1 MLHYLF
7 SIFDKHTEKLS
18 LFGKYIYTDGHH
30 EDFLCYFLEVNVYKG
45 KTTDAFHPC
54 GKSRNG

>member
-18 LFGKYIYTDGHH
+18 LFGKYIYTDGYH
-30 EDFLCYFLEVNVYKG
+30 EDIFILLSSG
-45 KTTDAFHPC
+45 KC
-54 GKSRNG
+54 IQR